1 MKKGLAF
8 VFSFGVIASLT
19 ACSPVPERVMQKYVL
34 SPGRYATID
43 ARPRTHKTLLINNMV
58 ANEAYSTNKM
68 IYLNFPFSLK
78 AFSRNEWVSP
88 PAQMLQSMVGD
99 RVLSRHY
106 FKAVVFSPFVGNT
119 DYILSLRLL
128 MLQQEFL
135 QPLSQEHLAL
145 RAVIINGHTNQVVA
159 ERVFQSILPA
169 PGNNPYGGV
178 LAANKMANEISGQV
192 ARFVVSSV

>member
-1 MKKGLAF
+1 MKKALAF
-8 VFSFGVIASLT
+8 VLTFGMMAALT
-19 ACSPVPERVMQKYVL
+19 ACSPVSPPDVQKYVL
-34 SPGRYATID
+34 SPERYATMNR
-43 ARPRTHKTLLINNMV
+43 RPRTHKTLLINNMV

-78 AFSRNEWVSP
+78 AFSRNEWVAP

-128 MLQQEFL
+128 ILQQEFL

-145 RAVIINGHTNQVVA
+145 RAVLINGHNNRVVA
-159 ERVFQSILPA
+159 ERVFQSVLPA

-178 LAANKMANEISGQV
+178 LAANKMANEISDEV